1 MMQRYCSRLVEEILL
16 RCKAVEEVSRGVE
29 EDEPDQDQFWT
40 QARLGHNFQE
50 RSH

>member
-1 MMQRYCSRLVEEILL
+1 MIQRYFSRLVEEILL

-29 EDEPDQDQFWT
+29 EDEPDQDRFWT

>member
-1 MMQRYCSRLVEEILL
+1 MMYRCRVVEEILL

-29 EDEPDQDQFWT
+29 ADEPDQDQFWM
-40 QARLGHNFQE
+40 QPRLGHNFQE